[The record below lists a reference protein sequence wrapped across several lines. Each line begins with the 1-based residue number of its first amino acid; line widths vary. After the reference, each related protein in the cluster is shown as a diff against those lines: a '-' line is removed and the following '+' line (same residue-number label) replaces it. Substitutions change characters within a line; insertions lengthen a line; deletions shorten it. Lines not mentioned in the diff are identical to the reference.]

1 MDMQASQREN
11 NMRSALSTGTRKFVF
26 EIKRLCPE
34 EDQMRSGN
42 MKTRLLL
49 VDDHAVV
56 RSGLRMLLGSH
67 AELEIAGEAG
77 TAEDALQKAG
87 ELRPDLIL
95 MDIGLPDKTGIEA
108 TREIKRNFPDVR
120 ILALTIHEDEEYFF
134 QMLDAGASGYVPKRA
149 APEEL
154 LSAIRVAA
162 AGEVYLYPSMAKLLV
177 RDFLNIERPAGERPN
192 LDGLTDRERE
202 VLTHLAEGVSN
213 DEIAVTLVIS
223 PRTVER
229 HRENIMRKLNLHSRS
244 ELVRYAIRKGI
255 IKA

>member
-1 MDMQASQREN
+1 M
-11 NMRSALSTGTRKFVF
+11 
-26 EIKRLCPE
+26 
-34 EDQMRSGN
+34 
-42 MKTRLLL
+42 TRLLL

-56 RSGLRMLLGSH
+56 RSGLKMLLSGHS
-67 AELEIAGEAG
+67 EMEIVGEADSAAG
-77 TAEDALQKAG
+77 ALQEA
-87 ELRPDLIL
+87 ERTHPDVIL

-108 TREIKRNFPDVR
+108 TREIKKKFPDVK
-120 ILALTIHEDEEYFF
+120 IVALTIHEDEEYFF

-154 LSAIRVAA
+154 LTAIRVAA

-177 RDFLNIERPAGERPN
+177 RDYLNAEQPAEEKLN
-192 LDGLTDRERE
+192 LGGLTDRERE
-202 VLTHLAEGVSN
+202 VLTHLAEGASN
-213 DEIAVTLVIS
+213 DAIAAALVIS
-223 PRTVER
+223 PKTVER